1 MSSAA
6 TPRAIVA
13 GHGDF
18 AAGIVSAVVQITGRD
33 DVFIALSN
41 RGLSAQDVER
51 TLRERVDAPSGD
63 GAGAVSVIFTD
74 LPAGSCTMAA
84 RRLQRER
91 PGLSVV
97 TGVNLAALLEF
108 VFSETTDA
116 GAAAAESVEKG
127 RKALAV
133 AGGGAIGGG
142 ARGA

>member
-1 MSSAA
+1 MSSAGSR
-6 TPRAIVA
+6 RAIVA

-33 DVFIALSN
+33 DVFVALSN
-41 RGLSAQDVER
+41 RGMSAQDVER
-51 TLRERVDAPSGD
+51 TLRERVEALSPD
-63 GAGAVSVIFTD
+63 GGAVAVIFTD

-108 VFSETTDA
+108 VFSEAGDA
-116 GAAAAESVEKG
+116 AAAAAESVEKG

-133 AGGGAIGGG
+133 AGGGALGGG
-142 ARGA
+142 SRGA